1 MSEVMNVG
9 VMNVGQSFRLGPTAR
24 SPCAGQPKAPGH
36 TLRIHLRLEKRQQLF
51 VIFKM
56 AGTAEINDSRLVFD
70 WMIFLLLWID
80 KNGLKRL

>member
-1 MSEVMNVG
+1 MCMQYLLV
-9 VMNVGQSFRLGPTAR
+9 FLYTLLRHLATAR
-24 SPCAGQPKAPGH
+24 SPSAGLPKAPGH